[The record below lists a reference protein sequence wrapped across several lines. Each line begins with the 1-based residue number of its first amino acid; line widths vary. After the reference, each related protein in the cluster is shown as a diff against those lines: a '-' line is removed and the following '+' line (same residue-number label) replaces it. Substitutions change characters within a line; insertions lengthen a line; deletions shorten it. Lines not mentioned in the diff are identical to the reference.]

1 MIRRFKIAIRGTVQG
16 IGFRPFVYKLA
27 HEKKLNGYVLNTST
41 GVDIEVEGES
51 PQIDLFI
58 EAVRSNRIPL
68 AHIED
73 MRLSAL
79 KIRKDQGFVIRESV
93 SKAEKLTSI
102 PPDIGICEDCLKEL
116 QDPADRRY
124 RYPFINCTNCGPRY
138 TIIEDIP
145 YDRPSTSMRTFRM
158 CSDCTREY
166 TDPFNR
172 RFHAQ
177 PNACPVCGPRVM
189 LCGKDRKALPAED
202 PTASAVDLIKKGHIL
217 AIKGLGGFH
226 LAADAENSLAVKRLR
241 ERKHREEKPLALMAY
256 DMDSIRRFAHASPEE
271 EALLI
276 SPSRPIVIL
285 RKMVSSSIS
294 PEVSPRN
301 RNFGVMLPYTPLH
314 YLLLE
319 GGLTA
324 LVMTSGNA
332 SREPI
337 CIDNDDAFERLGGIA
352 DFFLVHN
359 RDIYLRADDSI
370 VRRIDSGNRM
380 IRHARGYAPSPVY
393 LKADFPQI
401 LACGPETANTV
412 CLTKG
417 KHAFISQHIGDL
429 TNLESLR
436 SFEQTI
442 SHLKRIFDIEP
453 ALVAYDL
460 HPDYLSTQYALKV
473 EDVKKIGV
481 QHHHA
486 HIASCMAEHGIEG
499 PVIGLAF
506 DGTGYGTDGRIWGG
520 EVLFSR
526 LDRFE
531 RLAHLEYLPM
541 PGGNAAIEEPWRMA
555 VSCLFHTFGE
565 SLWDLNLPLFEHV
578 EKSRIRFILEMMKR
592 GVNCPQTSSIG
603 RLFDAV
609 SSLLGIR
616 QRVSYEGQAA
626 IELEA
631 AAASEPDEK
640 PGEKSYP
647 FEFKKEKEV
656 YRISVSSLIRAL
668 VENHRQGI
676 PVGEISLRFH
686 RTLIRLFSKLCSTLR
701 EDTGC
706 NRVAL
711 SGGVFQNAILLSGF
725 RRALEGNGFEVYSQS
740 KVPCNDGGISFGQ
753 AAVAAAAY
761 QNQPNRKD
769 F

>member
-1 MIRRFKIAIRGTVQG
+1 MIRRCKIAIRGTVQG

-68 AHIED
+68 ARIED

-79 KIRKDQGFVIRESV
+79 EIRKDQGFVIRESV

-145 YDRPSTSMRTFRM
+145 YDRPSTSMRSFRM

-202 PTASAVDLIKKGHIL
+202 PIASAVDLIEKGHIL
-217 AIKGLGGFH
+217 AVKGLGGFH

-271 EALLI
+271 EALLTF
-276 SPSRPIVIL
+276 PSRPIVIL
-285 RKMVSSSIS
+285 RKLVPNRIS

-370 VRRIDSGNRM
+370 VRRIDLGNRM

-460 HPDYLSTQYALKV
+460 HPDYLSTRYALKV
-473 EDVKKIGV
+473 ENVKKIGI

-506 DGTGYGTDGRIWGG
+506 DG
-520 EVLFSR
+520 
-526 LDRFE
+526 
-531 RLAHLEYLPM
+531 
-541 PGGNAAIEEPWRMA
+541 
-555 VSCLFHTFGE
+555 
-565 SLWDLNLPLFEHV
+565 
-578 EKSRIRFILEMMKR
+578 
-592 GVNCPQTSSIG
+592 
-603 RLFDAV
+603 
-609 SSLLGIR
+609 
-616 QRVSYEGQAA
+616 
-626 IELEA
+626 
-631 AAASEPDEK
+631 
-640 PGEKSYP
+640 
-647 FEFKKEKEV
+647 
-656 YRISVSSLIRAL
+656 
-668 VENHRQGI
+668 
-676 PVGEISLRFH
+676 
-686 RTLIRLFSKLCSTLR
+686 
-701 EDTGC
+701 
-706 NRVAL
+706 
-711 SGGVFQNAILLSGF
+711 
-725 RRALEGNGFEVYSQS
+725 
-740 KVPCNDGGISFGQ
+740 
-753 AAVAAAAY
+753 
-761 QNQPNRKD
+761 
-769 F
+769 